1 MNLQENIDRIKE
13 VMGVLNE
20 QTKTSS
26 GCKYSNWQN
35 GDGKTRPKI
44 TIAKSDQTG
53 VKVVYEGPESGFC
66 IARAVISDKDTI
78 HQLANI
84 ANDITSSK
92 LKELYNSGI
101 YVKPNLSEIKMTKKD
116 NYHDIDIPFIPTTED
131 KAITNFARR
140 GSWGNPYDAKA
151 QFDIK
156 LNEIYGDEKF
166 GLIEKTDNPIIA
178 TGGKSSDII
187 EYFLA
192 FRDLKTYPIKSKQN
206 PQPITPNPVIPNP
219 QPAKTGGATSTT
231 TQTTSAINDELNNL
245 ITSGITDTGVV
256 APFKENPYIGT
267 GDTTYNQR
275 KQSSYPI
282 NPKLRR
288 PWGDPY
294 IYYSATTGDIYYS
307 LCGKR
312 RDQPKKPVIPCP
324 KLTSD
329 NWIKSD
335 STNRTNAIKTNIFK

>member
-1 MNLQENIDRIKE
+1 MNLQENIFRIKQM
-13 VMGVLNE
+13 MGVLNE
-20 QTKTSS
+20 QTETYP

-66 IARAVISDKDTI
+66 IARAVKSDRDTI

-140 GSWGNPYDAKA
+140 GSWGNPDDAKA
-151 QFDIK
+151 QFNIK

-166 GLIEKTDNPIIA
+166 GLIEKMEEPIIA

-192 FRDLKTYPIKSKQN
+192 FRDLETYPIKSKQN

-219 QPAKTGGATSTT
+219 QPATTGEATSTT
-231 TQTTSAINDELNNL
+231 TQT
-245 ITSGITDTGVV
+245 
-256 APFKENPYIGT
+256 
-267 GDTTYNQR
+267 
-275 KQSSYPI
+275 
-282 NPKLRR
+282 
-288 PWGDPY
+288 
-294 IYYSATTGDIYYS
+294 ATTGFKYPTIEKAFKPTNGDPWKYAYDGTKLIVKSPTTGKEYNLKDPNYFTTYPYS
-307 LCGKR
+307 
-312 RDQPKKPVIPCP
+312 
-324 KLTSD
+324 KLKTQEQLG
-329 NWIKSD
+329 
-335 STNRTNAIKTNIFK
+335 NAIASIKKAYGKELGL